1 MLANQ
6 CVSITDLRFKT
17 KECLAGLWRHEKYVF
32 INNKPVA
39 VLVDIAKFEKWNSL
53 FDFDK
58 ENIDQKAFVKYLA
71 RTSKKW
77 PKPDR
82 KK

>member
-1 MLANQ
+1 
-6 CVSITDLRFKT
+6 
-17 KECLAGLWRHEKYVF
+17 VF

-71 RTSKKW
+71 RTSKK
-77 PKPDR
+77 
-82 KK
+82 

>member
-1 MLANQ
+1 MLADQ

-17 KECLAGLWRHEKYVF
+17 KECLSDLWRHEKYVF

-39 VLVDIAKFEKWNSL
+39 VLVDIAQFEKWNNL

-58 ENIDQKAFVKYLA
+58 DNIDQKSFVEYLK
-71 RTSKKW
+71 RTIKKW
-77 PKPDR
+77 PKPDKR
-82 KK
+82 K